1 MIENY
6 EMIGNWPNHVEK
18 IHFFRNFCIFLKI
31 YLKIKSKLDDD
42 KYKSYNN

>member
-6 EMIGNWPNHVEK
+6 EMIGNWPNDVENT
-18 IHFFRNFCIFLKI
+18 FFFEIFVLFWKYI
-31 YLKIKSKLDDD
+31 KKIKSKLDGD